1 MVGFDV
7 SKYQNVSSS
16 DFLAAGCI
24 SGFCGRACVQPLD
37 VVKVRF
43 QLQVEPI
50 STMQESAKYR
60 SIFQAI
66 RCIIKEEGLGAFWK
80 GHLSSQILAVCYSGV
95 QFTSFEL
102 YTRWCAHLLPKS
114 GEDGEVC
121 QTFASAVNFTCGCLA
136 GVTSATCT
144 QPLDVLKTRFIAQ
157 GEPRVYNNL
166 REAITTI
173 ARKEGFNGFFRGLS
187 PSLLLTAP
195 QTGLN
200 FAVYKLTIH
209 LISLWQTRVLGHPP
223 PDPTN
228 AGLVQS
234 VFAGAFAGMVSKCT
248 VYPMDVAKKRL
259 QVQGFEEARN
269 HFGSPL
275 IVKGLRD
282 CIVKTWRNEGLEG
295 LFKGLQPSIL
305 KACLSMGCR
314 FAVYEKVCNFLSYKN
329 TSRASTPTTTG

>member
-7 SKYQNVSSS
+7 S
-16 DFLAAGCI
+16 

-50 STMQESAKYR
+50 STVQASAKYR
-60 SIFQAI
+60 SVFQAI
-66 RCIIKEEGLGAFWK
+66 RCIIKEEGFGAFWK
-80 GHLSSQILAVCYSGV
+80 GHLSSQILAVSYSGV

-102 YTRWCAHLLPKS
+102 YTRWCAQILPRL
-114 GEDGEVC
+114 GENSDNR
-121 QTFASAVNFTCGCLA
+121 QAIASVVNFTCGCLA

-166 REAITTI
+166 REAIATI
-173 ARKEGFNGFFRGLS
+173 ARKEGFRGFFRGLS
-187 PSLLLTAP
+187 PSILLTAP

-209 LISLWQTRVLGHPP
+209 LIDLWETRILGRLPTS
-223 PDPTN
+223 PTN
-228 AGLVQS
+228 ASLAQS
-234 VFAGAFAGMVSKCT
+234 VFAGAFAGMVSKCM

-275 IVKGLRD
+275 VVRGLRD
-282 CIVKTWRNEGLEG
+282 CIVKTWRIEGLAG

-314 FAVYEKVCNFLSYKN
+314 FAVYEKVCNFLSHRN
-329 TSRASTPTTTG
+329 TSRAAMSKVTE